1 MSPAAR
7 RPVRIDKT
15 APQVV
20 NARPLRKRT
29 DAMYLFGSK
38 IKRSK
43 TRNKTARYRA
53 KLKKKNTNRRARMLK
68 G

>member
-1 MSPAAR
+1 
-7 RPVRIDKT
+7 
-15 APQVV
+15 
-20 NARPLRKRT
+20 
-29 DAMYLFGSK
+29 MYLFGSK

-68 G
+68 A